1 MLLISNHIILSKQAK
16 NKNWGEI
23 KNENRKN
30 CILAMLGS
38 YTNTVAYAYCP
49 RGACP
54 SLLCGL
60 GGSKVRHLD

>member
-1 MLLISNHIILSKQAK
+1 M
-16 NKNWGEI
+16 

-38 YTNTVAYAYCP
+38 YTNAVAYAYCP
-49 RGACP
+49 CGACP